1 MVHWRSVWWC
11 LPFALFVACGDDDE
25 QKGVTLQGS
34 TACERWASL
43 AEAMGCAPP
52 DECSIPPQCENVARA
67 WVDCAATDREHCYC
81 ESDDGDL
88 NCEGSFKPNEG
99 PARCIAEEKALRAC
113 QPD

>member
-1 MVHWRSVWWC
+1 M
-11 LPFALFVACGDDDE
+11 
-25 QKGVTLQGS
+25 
-34 TACERWASL
+34 
-43 AEAMGCAPP
+43 
-52 DECSIPPQCENVARA
+52 ARA